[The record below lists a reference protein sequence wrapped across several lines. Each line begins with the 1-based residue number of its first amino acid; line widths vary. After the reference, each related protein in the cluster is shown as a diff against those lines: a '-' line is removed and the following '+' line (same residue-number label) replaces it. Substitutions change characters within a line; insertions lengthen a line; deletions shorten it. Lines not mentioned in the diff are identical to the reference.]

1 MKLSFKKLT
10 FKDQLQQEAKF
21 KFNVFNP
28 LIDGI
33 IFASSILFVPL
44 MVSIVLK
51 FTVHGNTQED
61 TENYINLIFV
71 TVQIICSA
79 IGCFILYKRDNQL
92 FIKTNAI
99 GIYAFIV
106 VPFLFVIILGTLVL
120 TMAGWNSKNNLVATQ
135 LVSIILQTIAEIII
149 GIFLFIKVPLL
160 KERIF
165 LTLKNE
171 WKKVLIVAFI
181 MTAVLFGVSL
191 GLSFLAKETSN
202 QSALE
207 EIYNNSS
214 VTVKVVYSILLFI
227 FSVIV
232 APMVEELAFRD
243 SIFTGTGNKW
253 FALIVSSLAFA
264 MVHVGMGDIEN
275 IYVYFIPGLILSATF
290 IFTNGNVTY
299 TWLVH
304 LGSNFIT
311 FILMI
316 VKISG
321 GN

>member
-1 MKLSFKKLT
+1 MELLFKKL
-10 FKDQLQQEAKF
+10 KLQDQLPPEAKF

-33 IFASSILFVPL
+33 IFATSILFVPL
-44 MVSIVLK
+44 IVLMILK
-51 FTVHGNTQED
+51 FTIHGNTEKD
-61 TENYINLIFV
+61 TANYINLVFV

-79 IGCFILYKRDNQL
+79 VGCFILYKRDNQL
-92 FIKTNAI
+92 FIRTNAI

-106 VPFLFVIILGTLVL
+106 VPFLFVIILGSLIL
-120 TMAGWNSKNNLVATQ
+120 AIAGNNNVTSQ

-149 GIFLFIKVPLL
+149 GIILFIKVPFL
-160 KERIF
+160 KERIL

-171 WKKVLIVAFI
+171 WKKVLIVASI
-181 MTAVLFGVSL
+181 MTVVLFAISF
-191 GLSFLAKETSN
+191 GLIFLAKKTSN

-207 EIYNNSS
+207 DLYNNSS
-214 VTVKVVYSILLFI
+214 VAVKAIYSIFLFI

-243 SIFTGTGNKW
+243 SIFTGVGNKW
-253 FALIVSSLAFA
+253 FALIVSSLAFS
-264 MVHVGMGDIEN
+264 MVHVGMGDVEN

-290 IFTNGNVTY
+290 IFTEGNVTY
-299 TWLVH
+299 TWLTH

-316 VKISG
+316 VRISG
-321 GN
+321 VN

>member
-1 MKLSFKKLT
+1 MELSFKKLNLQ
-10 FKDQLQQEAKF
+10 DQLPPEAKF
-21 KFNVFNP
+21 KFNVFNL

-33 IFASSILFVPL
+33 IFATSILFVPL
-44 MVSIVLK
+44 IVLIILK
-51 FTVHGNTQED
+51 FTIHGNTAED
-61 TENYINLIFV
+61 TANYINLVFV
-71 TVQIICSA
+71 PVQIICSA
-79 IGCFILYKRDNQL
+79 VGCLILYKRDNQL
-92 FIKTNAI
+92 FIRTNAI

-106 VPFLFVIILGTLVL
+106 VPFLFVIILGSLILAV
-120 TMAGWNSKNNLVATQ
+120 AGNSNVTSQ

-149 GIFLFIKVPLL
+149 GVILFIKVPFL
-160 KERIF
+160 KERII

-171 WKKVLIVAFI
+171 WKKVLSVAFI
-181 MTAVLFGVSL
+181 MSIVLFAVSF

-207 EIYNNSS
+207 DLYNSS
-214 VTVKVVYSILLFI
+214 SVALKVIYSILLFI

-243 SIFTGTGNKW
+243 SIFTGVGNKW

-264 MVHVGMGDIEN
+264 MVHVSMGDVEN

-290 IFTNGNVTY
+290 IFTEGNVTY
-299 TWLVH
+299 TWLAH

-316 VKISG
+316 VRISG
-321 GN
+321 VN